1 MAGFAAFLIFSLT
14 SCATHHIS
22 LDLIEYVNQ
31 GISGAAPLEKKAIAR
46 MAAVTG
52 KNFTSVKAI
61 QSTLKDEVIPTYK
74 RYVVVLKIIKPET
87 DEVRQLHA
95 MSIRSAE
102 LTLEG
107 FKTKLL
113 GIEKMDAHIIREGN
127 SKIIK
132 AQKEGE
138 KWRQALFENYKKY
151 NAGQEGKLS
160 AFDKVVNR
168 INQLLIWMWE

>member
-14 SCATHHIS
+14 GCATHHIS

-31 GISGAAPLEKKAIAR
+31 GISGAAPLEKKAVDR
-46 MAAVTG
+46 LAAVTG

-113 GIEKMDAHIIREGN
+113 GIEKMDTPLIKAGN
-127 SKIIK
+127 SKILMG
-132 AQKEGE
+132 QKEGQ
-138 KWRQALFENYKKY
+138 KWRRELFENYKKY
-151 NAGQEGKLS
+151 KVGQEGKLS
-160 AFDKVVNR
+160 AFDKVVSR
-168 INQLLIWMWE
+168 INQLFIWMWY